1 MASLSSPSAA
11 TTVADE
17 VQDNEHELDKLVRIL
32 NTVPDLVID
41 SFELTLMLIKFN
53 ANRFA
58 FRPGFKSPDR
68 PLPGAARNTITTAES
83 VRQLIQ
89 PCFLPKATPADK
101 KTLLDQ
107 LEKFLEREYSAH
119 YGFIYDLWVLWGNE
133 SKRSIDVDDLRNE
146 TVVNMY
152 NLNIDGKRGRLKLKS
167 TPGWKYG
174 VLTPRAVEQ
183 WLIKHVGNDENLLSV
198 ACAHISA
205 VLMAL
210 KLWKLWDSD
219 GSGDLSIDEI
229 KAVISVYNKNS
240 KVQLKIENGKDGTHE
255 WFADKVLT
263 QKEFLEWLHYELPDR
278 ETFGTVIS
286 EIVVLIECTFFFDAL
301 DYDGRG
307 TVSRDK
313 MLYARYGVEMEKV
326 EAEEKEA
333 LWEAMKA
340 FDKEGKGSLDRQ
352 EFREYCQAELKESS
366 EEDKSKFLEECTANA
381 KKLYAASDKRVNEFY
396 INWLPKGAKSL
407 SLKDIKTVLKMYNK
421 IRELP
426 ASQRLAPPSEHEYY
440 TPRQIESW
448 LVTETV
454 NEEDL
459 EAVYTRIADIC
470 QQLKDS
476 SERSWIVRTL
486 GLG

>member
-1 MASLSSPSAA
+1 MASILSPSA
-11 TTVADE
+11 TIVAAGE
-17 VQDNEHELDKLVRIL
+17 VQDSELDFDKLYRIL
-32 NTVPDLVID
+32 NSVPDLVID
-41 SFELTLMLIKFN
+41 SLELTLMLIKFN
-53 ANRFA
+53 AMRFA
-58 FRPGFKSPDR
+58 FRPGFKSPER
-68 PLPGAARNTITTAES
+68 PLSGAARNTIRTAES

-89 PCFLPKATPADK
+89 PCFLPNATPADK
-101 KTLLDQ
+101 KKLIGQ

-119 YGFIYDLWVLWGNE
+119 YDFIFDLWVLWGNG
-133 SKRSIDVDDLRNE
+133 SKRSIDVDDLRNDI
-146 TVVNMY
+146 VVDMY
-152 NLNIDGKRGRLKLKS
+152 NMNIDGKKGRMKIKS

-183 WLIKHVGNDENLLSV
+183 WLIKHVGNDENVLSV
-198 ACAHISA
+198 TSAHIAA

-210 KLWKLWDSD
+210 KLWALWDSD
-219 GSGDLSIDEI
+219 SSGDLSIDEI

-240 KVQLKIENGKDGTHE
+240 NIQLKIENGKDGTHE

-278 ETFGTVIS
+278 QTFSTVIS

-313 MLYARYGVEMEKV
+313 MLYARHGVELENV

-333 LWEAMKA
+333 LWEAMKV
-340 FDKEGKGSLDRQ
+340 FDKEGKGSLNRH

-396 INWLPKGAKSL
+396 IDWLPKGAKSL
-407 SLKDIKTVLKMYNK
+407 SLKDIKGVLKKYNGA
-421 IRELP
+421 RGLP
-426 ASQRLAPPSEHEYY
+426 ASQRLAPPTKHEYY

-459 EAVYTRIADIC
+459 EVVYTRMAEIC
-470 QQLKDS
+470 QRLKGS